1 LAKSFQNVGK
11 MLIKVKILKRS
22 EEDEEEEEEEEEED
36 LQFLDQVRPFRTW

>member
-1 LAKSFQNVGK
+1 